1 MAVMTKAKQKSILV
15 LASLMLI
22 YGVAVTWSGHAVWKD
37 GVQEIFGAQVCAVG
51 VLSIIFSLALFLS
64 YFRKRKS

>member
-1 MAVMTKAKQKSILV
+1 MAKAKQKSILV
-15 LASLMLI
+15 LASLALI
-22 YGVAVTWSGHAVWKD
+22 YGVAVISSGHAVWKD
-37 GVQEIFGAQVCAVG
+37 GVQEIFGEQARAVG